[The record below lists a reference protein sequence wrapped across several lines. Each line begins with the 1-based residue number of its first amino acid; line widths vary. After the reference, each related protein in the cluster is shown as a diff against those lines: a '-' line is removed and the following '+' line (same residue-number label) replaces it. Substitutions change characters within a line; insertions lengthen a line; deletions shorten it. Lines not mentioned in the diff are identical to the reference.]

1 MAIIFCTVCG
11 ARNRRNSVNC
21 VRCSEA
27 FQIVQRVNSKE
38 WEPESGLPGA
48 IDEPTPLTTW
58 QRIIARPVLSGSL
71 AASVVAISLAAF
83 WLFTY
88 ITRPPECVEYEDYGC
103 SVILLERRLDEKI
116 LLNELNTTYQ
126 DLAYQQAE
134 VLDWLRLLVLAR
146 QSDGSIDLAQ
156 LFDVSAGGANRL
168 RSCSSLRDCSL
179 LTVSEDVD
187 YDGLSGPVGLTSQ
200 GLAQS
205 VRLLSDSRA
214 SKNWKLEGKVN
225 VGTLASRKDS
235 RYFEEIHLIPL
246 TPKDRDGLER
256 VAARF
261 RSELTET
268 GVQIRVRVMFDAHSR
283 SSSIPAARV
292 ISGPTENAVS
302 IDRSSISVELSYQ
315 EDGIPPWIGSL
326 ATTIDHLISASRYEL
341 PTEQLS
347 AVVFDCNNHSIAEQS
362 YVAQSSPRVETM
374 CFDSAKYRETI
385 PQSAQLARVIVVSS
399 SRESQIIAAVRAL
412 TPETLIPI
420 FLVRA

>member
-11 ARNRRNSVNC
+11 ARNRRYSVNC

-27 FQIVQRVNSKE
+27 FQLVQQVNSKE

-48 IDEPTPLTTW
+48 IDEPTPFTTW
-58 QRIIARPVLSGSL
+58 QRVIAKPVLSGVM
-71 AASVVAISLAAF
+71 ATSVVAMSLAAF
-83 WLFTY
+83 WIFSY

-103 SVILLERRLDEKI
+103 TVILLERRL
-116 LLNELNTTYQ
+116 NERTTLSQPNTTYQ
-126 DLAYQQAE
+126 DLTYQQAE

-146 QSDGSIDLAQ
+146 ESDGSIDLAQ

-168 RSCSSLRDCSL
+168 RSCNSLRDCSL

-214 SKNWKLEGKVN
+214 LKNWSLQGKVN
-225 VGTLASRKDS
+225 VGTLASRKDN
-235 RYFEEIHLIPL
+235 RYFDEIHLIPL
-246 TPKDRDGLER
+246 MPEDRIGLEK
-256 VAARF
+256 VAAHF
-261 RSELTET
+261 RTELAET
-268 GVQIRVRVMFDAHSR
+268 GFQIRVRVMFDSHSR

-292 ISGPTENAVS
+292 ISGPSENAVS
-302 IDRSSISVELSYQ
+302 IDRSSVSVELSSQ
-315 EDGIPPWIGSL
+315 EDGVPLWIGSL
-326 ATTIDHLISASRYEL
+326 ATTIEHLISASRYEL
-341 PTEQLS
+341 PPEQLS
-347 AVVFDCNNHSIAEQS
+347 AVVFDCNDHSIAEQS
-362 YVAQSSPRVETM
+362 FVAQSSPRVETM

-385 PQSAQLARVIVVSS
+385 PQFAQLARVIVVSS
-399 SRESQIIAAVRAL
+399 SRESQVIAAVRAL